1 MMRRARAAAPLLLID
16 IAVPRD
22 IDAALRRAGGREPV

>member
-1 MMRRARAAAPLLLID
+1 MREREGAPLLLID

-22 IDAALRRAGGREPV
+22 VEAACGELEA